1 MNKGAHRIYFPL
13 LQKLSWMIGDER
25 AIDNGYEEERP
36 EETTRIN
43 FGVGSLESG
52 DVGFAETF
60 QRIRGGCT
68 PI

>member
-1 MNKGAHRIYFPL
+1 
-13 LQKLSWMIGDER
+13 MIGDER